1 LVITMGDDIKEH
13 DIVLEPNTVL
23 LAENMVGWLD
33 MMYRTLPLKDGES
46 LTVPVIFP
54 GDFGIDNLVIDVR
67 LEEPVVEGETV
78 TIYVCTVPAL
88 GEIHYVSKSGR
99 LLTVQIP
106 EKNVTIEL
114 ADVSSYS

>member
-1 LVITMGDDIKEH
+1 MGDDIKEH
-13 DIVLEPNTVL
+13 DVLLEPNTVL
-23 LAENMVGWLD
+23 LAKNMVGWLD
-33 MMYRTLPLKDGES
+33 LMYRTLPLKDGES
-46 LTVPVIFP
+46 QTVPVIFP
-54 GDFGIDNLVIDVR
+54 ENLGTGSLVIDVR

-88 GEIHYVSKSGR
+88 GEIHYVSKSGC

-114 ADVSSYS
+114 ADVASDS